1 MDDIV
6 KIQSSDYATKGI
18 SPLPDVPEMTA
29 AALKRK
35 FDEIALDLLIPKI
48 NEVIERANDL
58 RTIAEQSGQV
68 SYEQIQSWTAAA
80 LLAAT
85 ALQPADLN
93 TLTALTEVLTHN
105 NAGSH
110 NSIYRGKSLGSSV
123 TAAQYDAISDGTF
136 AGLYIGDYWTINEVS
151 WRIAA
156 FDYWYGAGDT
166 ACTTH
171 HALIVP
177 DAAIASN
184 IAMNSTNITT
194 MDPSTTTWKI
204 SI

>member
-68 SYEQIQSWTAAA
+68 SYE
-80 LLAAT
+80 
-85 ALQPADLN
+85 
-93 TLTALTEVLTHN
+93 
-105 NAGSH
+105 
-110 NSIYRGKSLGSSV
+110 
-123 TAAQYDAISDGTF
+123 
-136 AGLYIGDYWTINEVS
+136 
-151 WRIAA
+151 
-156 FDYWYGAGDT
+156 
-166 ACTTH
+166 
-171 HALIVP
+171 
-177 DAAIASN
+177 
-184 IAMNSTNITT
+184 
-194 MDPSTTTWKI
+194 
-204 SI
+204 